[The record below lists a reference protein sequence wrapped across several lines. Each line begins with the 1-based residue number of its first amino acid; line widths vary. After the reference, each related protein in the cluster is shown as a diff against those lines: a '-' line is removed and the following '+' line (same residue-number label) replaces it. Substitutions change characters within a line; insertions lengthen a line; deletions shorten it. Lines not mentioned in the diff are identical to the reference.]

1 MLDVWRG
8 VKALIAEDHE
18 LYRDGLRL
26 LLNDTIRD
34 VTSYIAPDFPQAM
47 SILRTRSD
55 IGLALFDLKLPGTKD
70 LEGLTEI
77 RRLFP
82 TLTIIVIST
91 LDFEVSI
98 RKMID
103 LGVNGFIAK
112 STPKEEMKEA
122 IQEIL
127 NGHIVIKSERDIGER
142 VDLSRRQVETLRLL
156 AEGLSNKEI
165 ARKLD
170 VSPATVKEY
179 VSKIIDRMNV
189 VNRTQAVLAAQRHGL
204 LLDYLHV

>member
-34 VTSYIAPDFPQAM
+34 VASYIAPDFPQAM

-55 IGLALFDLKLPGTKD
+55 IGLALLDLKLPGTKD
-70 LEGLTEI
+70 LEGLIEI
-77 RRLFP
+77 RRQFP

-91 LDFEVSI
+91 LDFDVSI

-112 STPKEEMKEA
+112 STPKHEMKMA
-122 IQEIL
+122 IQDIL
-127 NGHIVIKSERDIGER
+127 NGHIVIKSEKDVSEQ
-142 VDLSRRQVETLRLL
+142 VALSRRQVETLRLL

-170 VSPATVKEY
+170 VSPSTVKEY
-179 VSKIIDRMNV
+179 VSKII
-189 VNRTQAVLAAQRHGL
+189 NRKGSLARGIRTKACIIRTNK
-204 LLDYLHV
+204 